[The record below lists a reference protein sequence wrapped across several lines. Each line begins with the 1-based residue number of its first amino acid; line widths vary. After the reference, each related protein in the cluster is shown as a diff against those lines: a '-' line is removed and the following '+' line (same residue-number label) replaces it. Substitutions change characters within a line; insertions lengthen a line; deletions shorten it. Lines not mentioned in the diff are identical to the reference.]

1 MGRSKI
7 LYKFSYQ
14 LLHLLRHHTLNKF
27 RQPACF
33 FSPSGS
39 DQQENKSKPWC
50 SSLANFVLLRFGTRE
65 GEVVWQ
71 APKYQIDKDRSEGWE
86 NELANYLDWFL
97 DHRGRRNTQYF
108 RLGYAMQN
116 EVEELDLDFTLDN
129 AKPCINF
136 PHSLYT
142 FNNGCLFGEWNPSWN
157 TIKEIRFEQVDII
170 GGMKIKSSCLDMG
183 MIRVIGEGQ
192 DFKFVDQLEHV
203 VIDIIN
209 GGNELELAKYL
220 VKHAKRMEQMIIY
233 PPLLSHSTDKIV
245 NEFRK
250 ITNATTIANAVKIR
264 NPIVRFHVVEY
275 CDDVLSCGFPW
286 LDMSRTGQ
294 LYIESTSS

>member
-14 LLHLLRHHTLNKF
+14 LHWLRHHTLSKF

-50 SSLANFVLLRFGTRE
+50 SSLVNFVLLRFGTRE

-71 APKYQIDKDRSEGWE
+71 APKYQIDKDRSEGCE
-86 NELANYLDWFL
+86 NELAIYLDRFL
-97 DHRGRRNTQYF
+97 AHRGRRKTQYF

-116 EVEELDLDFTLDN
+116 EVEELDLDFTLDD

-142 FNNGCLFGEWNPSWN
+142 CESLRCLTMNLNRNHFYWDFPSSIPFPNLQFLSLKLLKVNNGCLFGEWNPSWN

-170 GGMKIKSSCLDMG
+170 GGMKIKSSCL
-183 MIRVIGEGQ
+183 
-192 DFKFVDQLEHV
+192 
-203 VIDIIN
+203 
-209 GGNELELAKYL
+209 
-220 VKHAKRMEQMIIY
+220 
-233 PPLLSHSTDKIV
+233 
-245 NEFRK
+245 
-250 ITNATTIANAVKIR
+250 
-264 NPIVRFHVVEY
+264 VRFEVLRSYIDKLRILGERLEVE
-275 CDDVLSCGFPW
+275 VQWPKTLGNLSISGERVKSIDLRDLLPRQGHGY
-286 LDMSRTGQ
+286 DTGK
-294 LYIESTSS
+294 IFG